1 MAGGNDEVS
10 NNTKPAKGSGEKKKR
25 KRPSKKVPTT
35 VMQASSSG
43 FMNLV
48 QKLTGSAEELQQA
61 NNNKSPS
68 PHSSPSSAP
77 YSTTS
82 VDVDVHTS
90 SSPGYYTSPYSSAP
104 GPIQDQYHHQQYHHD
119 SPSYGYNNTGGYA
132 TGGGGYV
139 DHTTSSTRSY
149 DDGGDNRSYSFNDHS
164 PSASS
169 RGLDVSPFTWRD
181 GPNYHNSTSDYNW

>member
-10 NNTKPAKGSGEKKKR
+10 NYTKPAKGSGEKKKR

-48 QKLTGSAEELQQA
+48 QKLTGSAEEQQA
-61 NNNKSPS
+61 NNKSPS
-68 PHSSPSSAP
+68 PHSSPSAP

-90 SSPGYYTSPYSSAP
+90 SPGYYTPYAP
-104 GPIQDQYHHQQYHHD
+104 PIQDQYHHQQYHD
-119 SPSYGYNNTGGYA
+119 SPSFGYNAGGYG
-132 TGGGGYV
+132 TSGGYV
-139 DHTTSSTRSY
+139 DSTTRSY
-149 DDGGDNRSYSFNDHS
+149 DDGGDRSYSFNDS